1 VPQHKELERARQEK
15 YAAHASA
22 ETQHTAPN
30 LELHG
35 RVGPGLAKK
44 VRSQILNQAIPAL
57 CNDIEGTRQLNSPP
71 WCAPKGREAS
81 RAVLRVHHVHLPES
95 EFKDVFL
102 E

>member
-1 VPQHKELERARQEK
+1 
-15 YAAHASA
+15 
-22 ETQHTAPN
+22 
-30 LELHG
+30 
-35 RVGPGLAKK
+35 LAKK

-57 CNDIEGTRQLNSPP
+57 CNDIEGTISHSGLTAALSHGVH
-71 WCAPKGREAS
+71 PKGEAS